1 MRNQRRQFLKDAVI
15 ATGCLCVGASVLQAC
30 QALVYV
36 PYTYADRTITVKK
49 ADFAENKYVVVKP
62 EQLPAPIYLCKL
74 EDGKFS
80 AVLMLC
86 THKQCQLTPSVNTL
100 TCPCH
105 GSEFSQT
112 GEVLESPAQE
122 PLKKFEVTE
131 DGQNIYI
138 REEKEQ

>member
-1 MRNQRRQFLKDAVI
+1 MKNQRRQFLKDTAI
-15 ATGCLCVGASVLQAC
+15 AAGCLCLGASILQAC

-36 PYTYADRTITVKK
+36 PYDYSNRTITVKK
-49 ADFAENKYVVVKP
+49 IDYAENKYVVVKP

-74 EDGKFS
+74 EDGEYS

-122 PLKKFEVTE
+122 PLRKFVVTQ
-131 DGQNIYI
+131 DDNNIYI
-138 REEKEQ
+138 REQ